1 MILIPSVTSAPC
13 LWLTGY
19 RTPRKFFQFIFHFLI
34 WERKT
39 ALIRRPSTQRL
50 KKDSAVKITPC
61 SALAEDLNLAPAP
74 TCCSSQL
81 LVRSTLGCPLGD
93 SLNIGSRHIGMP
105 ISSHGYIC
113 SRLNHKINLYK
124 IKQGESHIPPSDTA
138 TWHNHLQNLRW
149 RTTSLFRTLLFS
161 VGLYL
166 QPSKTIDRAC
176 LVYYKWWKHK
186 IIPLT
191 SNLGQLQ
198 KYAFFRFI
206 YSEEKKPDFLRLTWL
221 HSNSCCPAWSI
232 WIWGN
237 IFFVWKV
244 KITVVWALLG
254 CGKN

>member
-1 MILIPSVTSAPC
+1 MLQLTTTCTFNTRLPSWG
-13 LWLTGY
+13 LLKY
-19 RTPRKFFQFIFHFLI
+19 RQPAHRHAHFLPRI
-34 WERKT
+34 HM
-39 ALIRRPSTQRL
+39 L
-50 KKDSAVKITPC
+50 TPK
-61 SALAEDLNLAPAP
+61 
-74 TCCSSQL
+74 SQNK
-81 LVRSTLGCPLGD
+81 
-93 SLNIGSRHIGMP
+93 SLQ
-105 ISSHGYIC
+105 
-113 SRLNHKINLYK
+113 

-166 QPSKTIDRAC
+166 QPSNTIDRAC

-221 HSNSCCPAWSI
+221 HPNSCCPAWSI